1 MKLKNVVSAILPIA
15 LLLATL
21 AAFVPFS
28 PPMPEVT
35 DSEKFAMNYAASQG
49 MVVGKDVIYT
59 YGPYSSIYSGQY
71 FPDTDFRMVVC
82 CLYLAFSFWVPL
94 ALLLKNVDWRWTL
107 TLFLALS
114 GLIYFR
120 DVLLLAIPFL
130 VGLSIFKELATKD
143 KQGWLQNKYAP
154 LLIAILFAPFG
165 LLPLTKGTILFTC
178 AAVSAFCAV
187 VLFVSRHK
195 ALAIICLV
203 APTISML
210 LFWIASGQSIKNLPI
225 YFISMQGTISGYS
238 NAMSVVGQPVEVI
251 RYLISALLLLASIYF
266 QRNLKYKAL
275 LIGLYLI
282 FLFISFKGGFVRHDS
297 HAVLAA
303 TSLLIATLLLPFV
316 GIRSKLY
323 IFTLIFSLATVAYV
337 NGNYIRTTPE
347 SFSQNVIAAYRNAL
361 DGLHKRLSNHDF
373 FEQQY
378 KEALNAIHLKVP
390 FPTLK
395 GASDIYSHDQAYL
408 LASSNTWS
416 PRPAF
421 QSYTAYTPRLDDLNR
436 QHLEGMAAP
445 NNIFISIEPIDQRLP
460 SSEDGSSWPL
470 LLSQYRPV
478 KFIDHYLLLEK
489 IRSIK
494 SVNLQW
500 GNPEI
505 YRLTERVLLPKSIDS
520 LRDPVYAKLIIKPTL
535 LGRIK
540 NVLYKSNLI
549 HLDLEMIDGTKKPF
563 RLVPGMAENG
573 IMISPLVET
582 TQEFNAL
589 YSRNSSL
596 DKKRVKSF
604 AVLQSSGLTSD
615 WDNEYTVAF
624 SHSTK

>member
-1 MKLKNVVSAILPIA
+1 LKLKNVVSAILPIA

-35 DSEKFAMNYAASQG
+35 DSEKFAMNYAVSQG

-154 LLIAILFAPFG
+154 LFIAILFAPFG
-165 LLPLTKGTILFTC
+165 LLPLTKGTILLTC

-238 NAMSVVGQPVEVI
+238 NAMSVVGQPV
-251 RYLISALLLLASIYF
+251 
-266 QRNLKYKAL
+266 
-275 LIGLYLI
+275 
-282 FLFISFKGGFVRHDS
+282 
-297 HAVLAA
+297 
-303 TSLLIATLLLPFV
+303 
-316 GIRSKLY
+316 
-323 IFTLIFSLATVAYV
+323 
-337 NGNYIRTTPE
+337 
-347 SFSQNVIAAYRNAL
+347 
-361 DGLHKRLSNHDF
+361 
-373 FEQQY
+373 
-378 KEALNAIHLKVP
+378 
-390 FPTLK
+390 
-395 GASDIYSHDQAYL
+395 
-408 LASSNTWS
+408 
-416 PRPAF
+416 
-421 QSYTAYTPRLDDLNR
+421 
-436 QHLEGMAAP
+436 
-445 NNIFISIEPIDQRLP
+445 
-460 SSEDGSSWPL
+460 
-470 LLSQYRPV
+470 
-478 KFIDHYLLLEK
+478 
-489 IRSIK
+489 
-494 SVNLQW
+494 
-500 GNPEI
+500 
-505 YRLTERVLLPKSIDS
+505 
-520 LRDPVYAKLIIKPTL
+520 
-535 LGRIK
+535 
-540 NVLYKSNLI
+540 
-549 HLDLEMIDGTKKPF
+549 
-563 RLVPGMAENG
+563 
-573 IMISPLVET
+573 
-582 TQEFNAL
+582 
-589 YSRNSSL
+589 
-596 DKKRVKSF
+596 
-604 AVLQSSGLTSD
+604 
-615 WDNEYTVAF
+615 
-624 SHSTK
+624 